1 MIMCKMTSKQ
11 GKNMSCTCALLQTCT
26 NPLTKKK
33 RCDIIN
39 KLSRKAAKSVE
50 RGSKKITEKSL
61 KKHLTNSKSCDIINK
76 LS

>member
-39 KLSRKAAKSVE
+39 KLSRKAAKAVE
-50 RGSKKITEKSL
+50 KREQKNHRKKFEKTLDKL
-61 KKHLTNSKSCDIINK
+61 KKL
-76 LS
+76 